1 MKLFGNNLTFN
12 GNKIY
17 HEANKPV
24 ASDIAFE
31 DGKTLDTKVNEIK
44 SSIVNNAS
52 QITFTSTQ
60 GLEATNVSEA
70 LDELHELASQPGV
83 AELKQ
88 VEVTAL
94 PQTGQPGTI
103 YMKKLPLEEAG
114 ADDKYEAYIWV
125 NNSWETLGSGPKRTE
140 VYNKTQTFSKQEIMD
155 LFKANNTQKL
165 IIRLSSSNSTDLTGV
180 TVTLN
185 NLTTGETEQQEYN
198 GTDDIFFLVPYMER
212 YRIDFSELPGL
223 KIYPFEGVAS
233 VGIKYIRGHYS
244 ESIRYGIRIN
254 KKEADP
260 KARVEY
266 IEGAKYMTPMTVNL
280 GNKTVDEGSWADVW
294 FIRFNRPCMLNPNGT
309 VDYYLNEQDQKYD
322 VDNNYIYDTV
332 SPSLTQSTMMSEIPL
347 GYLYEYEDEDYTYHI
362 VSNTKVDE
370 NYQALAFTD
379 EDGTV
384 KDKAYVGCQFAIEY
398 NGRLVSYPGSQ
409 LNAGTIKNN
418 ETDFSRAT
426 VIGKGWHLH
435 SYSMFHY
442 LRILTTM
449 VFKTTDLIATLGYG
463 YKSDYLSNIQPGRAD
478 YNMLS
483 GRFVPQTDYNYTPSL
498 PRAFYIEGLVG
509 NVQNVLG
516 GFVTRQNTE
525 GGPYLEMVYKPT
537 PPFSYAG
544 TGEGWNIVKMQNS
557 RLSGYIT
564 ELDINETMNGLSFP
578 SKAGGNTNTY
588 FASYF
593 LSPYSNSYY
602 STYGGHIGVGGRY
615 DKYDTANGMW
625 STYAGGETFAKQA
638 QFRALRL
645 MYV

>member
-12 GNKIY
+12 ENKIY

-198 GTDDIFFLVPYMER
+198 GHDDISFLIPYMER
-212 YRIDFSELPGL
+212 YKIEFSEVPGL
-223 KIYPFEGVAS
+223 KIYPFEGTAS
-233 VGIKYIRGHYS
+233 VGIKYIRGYYS
-244 ESIRYGIRIN
+244 ESIRYGIKIK

-266 IEGAKYMTPMTVNL
+266 IEGAEFFTPMTTNIA
-280 GNKTVDEGSWADVW
+280 NQTVDYGSWSDVW
-294 FIRFNRPCMLNPNGT
+294 FIKQNRPCMLLVNGD
-309 VDYYLNEQDQKYD
+309 VEYYLDENDQCYD
-322 VDNNYIYDTV
+322 VDGNYVYDTIRLPNV
-332 SPSLTQSTMMSEIPL
+332 NSKMMSEIPL

-362 VSNTKVDE
+362 VSNTKVDD
-370 NYQALAFTD
+370 NYQAFAFTD

-384 KDKAYVGCQFAIEY
+384 KDKAYVGCQAIVDYYGEV
-398 NGRLVSYPGSQ
+398 RACPGIQ
-409 LNAGTIKNN
+409 LSTSTIKNSEEDIN
-418 ETDFSRAT
+418 RCTA
-426 VIGKGWHLH
+426 IGKGWHMA

-449 VFKTTDLIATLGYG
+449 IFKTTDLVSVLGSGHEGALSGVYHG
-463 YKSDYLSNIQPGRAD
+463 YKDNK
-478 YNMLS
+478 MLTD
-483 GRFVPQTDYNYTPSL
+483 RFVPKATVSSYGYSH
-498 PRAFYIEGLVG
+498 PRVFYIEGLVG
-509 NVQNVLG
+509 VQNVLG
-516 GFVTRQNTE
+516 GLVTRKNTTGQTWQE
-525 GGPYLEMVYKPT
+525 IVFKPT
-537 PPFSYAG
+537 PPFNFAG
-544 TGEGWNIVKMQNS
+544 SGDGWNIVTLQDND
-557 RLSGYIT
+557 LAYYIT
-564 ELDINETMNGLSFP
+564 ELDINESMLGLSYP
-578 SKAGGNTNTY
+578 SKAGGDTNTY
-588 FASYF
+588 FASYYQG
-593 LSPYSNSYY
+593 PYHSSYY
-602 STYGGHIGVGGRY
+602 PQYGGHVGIGGRF
-615 DKYDTANGMW
+615 DKYTRAIGMW
-625 STYAGGETFAKQA
+625 TCIAGSKPTDQTDY
-638 QFRALRL
+638 RITRL